1 MLSLRRLL
9 NSPPAK
15 ACASA
20 SQRALRAGPARSPNT
35 MLANFPRCTTS
46 PSGPRVALI
55 WHSPPNTRRASNSRS
70 STSYCSTPF
79 MMGSTAVSGPTAG
92 RIASMALAR
101 S

>member
-9 NSPPAK
+9 VA
-15 ACASA
+15 A
-20 SQRALRAGPARSPNT
+20 SQGLRQRLAAGAACRPARSPGT